1 MKHWLLFATVLLGIS
16 SAASA
21 QKHVDANAYTQHST
35 EYNNQVVKI
44 SNIILFKP
52 SSRDEWY
59 AVQFR
64 ECPKGYTP
72 IAIQFPDLGYRGR
85 FMIHQNL
92 AGTFAE
98 NQHIIADVVIEVNL
112 NGPSMFSV
120 VTYVE
125 PHR

>member
-1 MKHWLLFATVLLGIS
+1 MKHWLLFATVLLGICS
-16 SAASA
+16 SAHA
-21 QKHVDANAYTQHST
+21 QKHVDANAYTQHPA

-44 SNIILFKP
+44 SNIILIKP

-59 AVQFR
+59 AIQFR
-64 ECPKGYTP
+64 ECPKGYNP

-92 AGTFAE
+92 AGTFVE